1 MSATTL
7 AGYDGIDWAKD
18 TFEEMA
24 QEPSISMSDI
34 DAAEV
39 QAHVENESAD
49 SIVLDVDG
57 EEIPAESV
65 GAGRRARIARNALR
79 ADRSGDDM
87 GLLDAVLDMIDILN
101 DHTPAEYDRDYWD
114 DLKESDIQSAFRQL
128 GQQSA
133 GGGQAGE

>member
-24 QEPSISMSDI
+24 REPSVSMSDI

-39 QAHVENESAD
+39 QAHVESEAAEP
-49 SIVLDVDG
+49 IVVDVNG
-57 EEIPAESV
+57 EDIPAESV

-79 ADRSGDDM
+79 ADRSGDDLE
-87 GLLDAVLDMIDILN
+87 LLDAILEMIDILAE
-101 DHTPAEYDRDYWD
+101 HTPPEYDRDYWD
-114 DLKESDIQSAFRQL
+114 DLGEVDIQSAFRQL
-128 GQQSA
+128 GEQSA
-133 GGGQAGE
+133 GGGRAGE